1 LDESWYQEE
10 NFMSIVVTLSPELE
24 VFLRDK
30 AAQQGQDVNLMA
42 SELLESLLK
51 SEEQDLE
58 EAIAGIQRG
67 LDDFESGRF
76 RSLEE
81 FAEEKRRQYNLPTDS

>member
-1 LDESWYQEE
+1 
-10 NFMSIVVTLSPELE
+10 MSIVVTLSPELE
-24 VFLRDK
+24 VLLRDK

-58 EAIAGIQRG
+58 EAIVGIQRG

-76 RSLEE
+76 RSLEG
-81 FAEEKRRQYNLPTDS
+81 FAEEKRQQYNLPADS